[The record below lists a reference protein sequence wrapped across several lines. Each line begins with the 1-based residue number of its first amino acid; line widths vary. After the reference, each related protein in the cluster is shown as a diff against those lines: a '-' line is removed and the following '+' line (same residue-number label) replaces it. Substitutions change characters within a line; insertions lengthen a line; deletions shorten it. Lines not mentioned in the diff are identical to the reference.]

1 MPPPTAAQED
11 RRLARRAL
19 NKTDELLGELEELLL
34 HDCAEVPAW
43 CRNRAAAARTA
54 AIAAGLRDP
63 QFETGTG
70 VIKMM
75 DDVYALLHS
84 SQIVGGRNYAAFRDS
99 SVDQWLEA
107 GRSWPRSLAS
117 WPWKPLSD
125 NDNYR

>member
-1 MPPPTAAQED
+1 LPPPTAAQED

-75 DDVYALLHS
+75 DDVYALEERLMRGLRS
-84 SQIVGGRNYAAFRDS
+84 RTVRVGGRTDAEGSREHRHAH
-99 SVDQWLEA
+99 A
-107 GRSWPRSLAS
+107 AS
-117 WPWKPLSD
+117 W
-125 NDNYR
+125 RGGV